1 MLNPFGIHRT
11 CRYAFWYKSERES
24 EWVEM
29 VESNSHSLLF
39 QKKNHSSG
47 AYEAWS
53 MLVCYDGNGI
63 VMYIRS
69 IRQNDCYKWSSGHTN
84 THITESNVLQCEMK
98 AADAKRRKIHVKLS
112 FRFDHLFPFP
122 RYKWPFGLCHIQFS
136 VIVCVCVYFGP
147 AFRRNNNTS
156 LSSSGR
162 VITFDH
168 VKETALAIFDFDSC
182 HYTRCINIQYTAIV
196 CITLM

>member
-1 MLNPFGIHRT
+1 MHILRSVMLNPFGIHRT

-136 VIVCVCVYFGP
+136 VIVCVCVCILGLHSEGTIIHHYHHRDGLLLLTMLKKMLWPFSISI
-147 AFRRNNNTS
+147 R
-156 LSSSGR
+156 
-162 VITFDH
+162 
-168 VKETALAIFDFDSC
+168 AII
-182 HYTRCINIQYTAIV
+182 RGV
-196 CITLM
+196 